1 MTIRIKNWGEHQ
13 HFKDRSPP
21 WIKVHREIINDVEW
35 HELSGD
41 DAKLLISLWLIA
53 SEDKELSGKLPD
65 IKNLCFR
72 LRIKETQLNQ
82 ALIRLSHWL
91 IQDDINVI
99 SDVYQ
104 CDMPE
109 KSRDREK
116 KEKEKE
122 VENKAQAPEFILPE
136 WIDKQHWDAWHLL
149 PKRKNLKPEQK
160 QLAVDQLAE
169 WRDTGVD
176 YALALK
182 NSATSGWQGLFKPA
196 TMHQKNGHVNKQE
209 ALEASNRAV
218 VERLL
223 AKEAQYAQQ

>member
-1 MTIRIKNWGEHQ
+1 MAIKIKNWSEHQ

-53 SEDKELSGKLPD
+53 SEDKELSGRLPD
-65 IKNLCFR
+65 TKSLCFR
-72 LRIKETQLNQ
+72 LRIKEIQLNQ

-91 IQDDINVI
+91 IQDDISTI
-99 SDVYQ
+99 SSVYQ
-104 CDMPE
+104 GDIPE
-109 KSRDREK
+109 KSRGREK
-116 KEKEKE
+116 KDKE
-122 VENKAQAPEFILPE
+122 VEDKAQAPEFVLPD

-169 WRDTGVD
+169 WRDAGID

-182 NSATSGWQGLFKPA
+182 NSATSGWQGLFKPSI
-196 TMHQKNGHVNKQE
+196 TQQKHGHINKQE